1 MDALVQLRSSLHRHG
16 WWRTLALIPRNI
28 LFRLTDF
35 DRKHGTNTGMQ
46 AEDDAGLPQEHE
58 GYEGAPPR
66 LFHRIIR
73 SLDIAAARYAF
84 IDLGSGKGKALLLAS
99 HHPFRRII
107 GVEYNP
113 RLDTIA
119 AANARIYRHPE
130 RCMYTIE
137 TVCGDAGAFELPA
150 GDLLIY
156 LFNPFK
162 AAIMERVLANL
173 ERALQADGG
182 RDVLV
187 VYQNP
192 TQRMLLDEAPFLERA
207 AYREYRTRRLRK
219 MPIGR
224 VAVYRNRRDQG
235 RA

>member
-1 MDALVQLRSSLHRHG
+1 MMDTLVRLRASLRKNG
-16 WWRTLALIPRNI
+16 WWRTLTLIPRNI
-28 LFRLTDF
+28 LFQLTDF
-35 DRKHGTNTGMQ
+35 DRKHGTNTGFQ
-46 AEDDAGLPQEHE
+46 AEDDAGLPREHE

-73 SLDIAAARYAF
+73 SLDIAPEHYAF
-84 IDLGSGKGKALLLAS
+84 IDLGSGKGKALLLAA

-113 RLDTIA
+113 RLDAIA
-119 AANARIYRHPE
+119 AENARIYRHPE
-130 RCMYTIE
+130 RRMHAIE
-137 TVCGDAGAFELPA
+137 TIRDDAGAFDLPP

-173 ERALQADGG
+173 ERALQAEP
-182 RDVLV
+182 RDVLI

-192 TQRMLLDEAPFLERA
+192 TQRRLLDQAPFLERI
-207 AYREYRTRRLRK
+207 AYREYRTKRFRK

-224 VAVYRNRRDQG
+224 VAIYRNRR
-235 RA
+235 

>member
-1 MDALVQLRSSLHRHG
+1 MMDALVRLRSSLRKNG
-16 WWRTLALIPRNI
+16 WWRTLTLIPRNI
-28 LFRLTDF
+28 VFHLTDF
-35 DRKHGTNTGMQ
+35 DRKYGTNTGMQ

-73 SLDIAAARYAF
+73 SLDIEPEQYAF
-84 IDLGSGKGKALLLAS
+84 IDLGSGKGKALLLAA
-99 HHPFRRII
+99 HHPFRRVI

-113 RLDTIA
+113 RLDAIA
-119 AANARIYRHPE
+119 AENARIYRHPE
-130 RCMYTIE
+130 RRVDAIE
-137 TVCGDAGAFELPA
+137 TVCGDAGAFDLPP
-150 GDLLIY
+150 GPLLIY

-173 ERALQADGG
+173 ESSLQAEP
-182 RDVLV
+182 RDVLI

-192 TQRMLLDEAPFLERA
+192 TQRRLLDQAPFLEPL
-207 AYREYRTRRLRK
+207 AYREYRTKHFRK

-224 VAVYRNRRDQG
+224 VAVYRTRR
-235 RA
+235 

>member
-1 MDALVQLRSSLHRHG
+1 MKDVLDRLRASLRKNG
-16 WWRTLALIPRNI
+16 LWRTLKVIPRNI
-28 LFRLTDF
+28 VFVLTDF
-35 DRKHGTNTGMQ
+35 DRKYGTNTRMQ
-46 AEDDAGLPQEHE
+46 IEDDAGLPQEHE

-73 SLDIAAARYAF
+73 SLEVSPDRFAF

-99 HHPFRRII
+99 HYPFRRVI
-107 GVEYNP
+107 GVEYNS
-113 RLDTIA
+113 RLNDIA
-119 AANARIYRHPE
+119 AHNARLYGHSGRRVRE
-130 RCMYTIE
+130 IE
-137 TVCGDAGAFELPA
+137 TVCGDAGAYELPP

-173 ERALQADGG
+173 EQAVHADS
-182 RDVLV
+182 REVLV

-192 TQRMLLDEAPFLERA
+192 TQRHLLDRAPFLEPVH
-207 AYREYRTRRLRK
+207 YHEYRTRGLRK

-224 VAVYRNRRDQG
+224 VAVYRNRS
-235 RA
+235 

>member
-1 MDALVQLRSSLHRHG
+1 MMDALAQLRSSLHKNG
-16 WWRTLALIPRNI
+16 WWRTLALIPRNVV
-28 LFRLTDF
+28 FRLTDF

-46 AEDDAGLPQEHE
+46 SEDDAGLPQEHE

-73 SLDIAAARYAF
+73 SLEIAPERYAF

-113 RLDTIA
+113 RLDMIA
-119 AANARIYRHPE
+119 AENARIYRHPE
-130 RCMYTIE
+130 RCMHTIE
-137 TVCGDAGAFELPA
+137 TICGDAGAFDLPP

-162 AAIMERVLANL
+162 APIMERVLANL
-173 ERALQADGG
+173 ERALQAET

-192 TQRMLLDEAPFLERA
+192 TQRRLLEQAPFLEQV
-207 AYREYRTRRLRK
+207 AYREYRTRRFRK

-224 VAVYRNRRDQG
+224 VAVYRNSR
-235 RA
+235 

>member
-1 MDALVQLRSSLHRHG
+1 MTDALARLRASLRKNG
-16 WWRTLALIPRNI
+16 WWRTLTLIPRNI
-28 LFRLTDF
+28 LFHLTDF
-35 DRKHGTNTGMQ
+35 DRKYGTNTGMQ

-66 LFHRIIR
+66 LFHRIVR
-73 SLDIAAARYAF
+73 SLQIAPSRYAF

-99 HHPFRRII
+99 HHPFRRVI
-107 GVEYNP
+107 GVEYNA
-113 RLDTIA
+113 RLNDIA
-119 AANARIYRHPE
+119 TENARLYQHPE
-130 RCMYTIE
+130 RKVANIE
-137 TVCGDAGAFELPA
+137 TVCGDAGAYDLPA

-173 ERALQADGG
+173 ENAIRTEP
-182 RDVLV
+182 REVLV

-192 TQRMLLDEAPFLERA
+192 TQRKLLDAAPFLEPVT
-207 AYREYRTRRLRK
+207 YREYRTKRFRK

-224 VAVYRNRRDQG
+224 VAVYRSRT
-235 RA
+235 